1 MQSVRTWRSACSAAR
16 RKASRSPVVRYLRAP
31 SSVCSAMPVCGRGA
45 GVARLVGLRTGDLV
59 IRPAPGSRG
68 GASALRGGRAH

>member
-31 SSVCSAMPVCGRGA
+31 SSVCSAMPVGGRGA
-45 GVARLVGLRTGDLV
+45 GLARLAGLRRGDRLTC
-59 IRPAPGSRG
+59 RGPGSRG
-68 GASALRGGRAH
+68 GACARRGGRAR